1 MNNIDFLIDVIKKY
15 PESTKTDLAVLVF
28 LMSKK
33 QKNNLIEVSFSEIAK
48 EMNLSDRFVKKQM
61 TNFLIKNEIVQI
73 YKKGDRTKPNTYIL
87 NFKNSFE
94 FEIDE
99 PDCYLSSIDIV
110 EKLQPMIAN
119 VLYSELS
126 GVKNNAS

>member
-15 PESTKTDLAVLVF
+15 HESTKTDIAVLVF
-28 LMSKK
+28 LMSKR

-48 EMNLSDRFVKKQM
+48 EMNLSERFVKKQM

-87 NFKNSFE
+87 NCKNSFE
-94 FEIDE
+94 FEMDKS
-99 PDCYLSSIDIV
+99 DCYLSSIDIV

-126 GVKNNAS
+126 GAKTNA